1 MHAGDRL
8 LVAEHY
14 QELILPVLR
23 WAAGT
28 TTACATH
35 LVSFSRPCSLPVRQR
50 EEAVR
55 HACRLAALHPPDSR
69 ARRACCEV
77 IWVLVVDQPAFGP
90 LPAGAELPAGAS
102 CGGGEQPPP
111 AVIAASRFEA
121 TPHQAYN
128 SWTLV
133 TLLACLC
140 GTLKLGSG
148 DASALR
154 RLEACIAGSSPL
166 ARRLVQL
173 LDGADEEQQAQM
185 VRLLYPLLPPDSEE
199 ASLMSLSLMRA
210 GAAPVMERLV
220 GHACFA
226 PGGRNAALA
235 KWLRS
240 LLEEVRMFEATE
252 RMMMGRL
259 PDPDAASG
267 SSPAAGAAAAG
278 AAGACRLRF
287 LQRLEAAGSGPLRA
301 ALAELGVDASEGLDS
316 RCLAGLLITAANA
329 PGPDGGA
336 RVGTVVAKLL
346 MPQMQQAVQ
355 QELRAAVEQPG
366 GGVADPGLVATM
378 ARLSA
383 ALDCRDPAGGEAD
396 GRGRRCAACGAS
408 RGEGARLQRCSC
420 RLVSYCDEA
429 CQHQHWQTHKAA
441 CKAAR
446 RARAA
451 A

>member
-1 MHAGDRL
+1 
-8 LVAEHY
+8 
-14 QELILPVLR
+14 
-23 WAAGT
+23 
-28 TTACATH
+28 
-35 LVSFSRPCSLPVRQR
+35 
-50 EEAVR
+50 
-55 HACRLAALHPPDSR
+55 
-69 ARRACCEV
+69 
-77 IWVLVVDQPAFGP
+77 
-90 LPAGAELPAGAS
+90 
-102 CGGGEQPPP
+102 
-111 AVIAASRFEA
+111 
-121 TPHQAYN
+121 
-128 SWTLV
+128 
-133 TLLACLC
+133 
-140 GTLKLGSG
+140 
-148 DASALR
+148 
-154 RLEACIAGSSPL
+154 
-166 ARRLVQL
+166 
-173 LDGADEEQQAQM
+173 
-185 VRLLYPLLPPDSEE
+185 
-199 ASLMSLSLMRA
+199 MSLSLMRA

-226 PGGRNAALA
+226 PGCAPPADTHMHATRLEGLLPSRRLPVAMPARRRCSAGALRARPHPGLESAPRRCCRGRNAALA